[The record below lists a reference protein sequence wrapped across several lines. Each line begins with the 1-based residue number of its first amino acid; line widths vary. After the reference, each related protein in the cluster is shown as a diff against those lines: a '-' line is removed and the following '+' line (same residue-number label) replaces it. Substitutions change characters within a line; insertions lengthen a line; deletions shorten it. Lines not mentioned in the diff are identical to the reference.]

1 MSIAGS
7 DKKSAKG
14 SLDQIPYEI
23 NEYIK
28 NKHFDEEIL
37 TEIRKDIDSKGQT
50 IYNVEISHDETLY
63 KMQFNVE
70 GVLMKQETEPLFK
83 YEDDEYGVVD

>member
-1 MSIAGS
+1 MSLGGS
-7 DKKSAKG
+7 DKKSTKE
-14 SLDQIPYEI
+14 SLEQIPYEI

-28 NKHFDEEIL
+28 NKHFDEEML
-37 TEIRKDIDSKGQT
+37 TEIKKHIDSKGQT

-63 KMQFNVE
+63 KLQFNAE
-70 GVLMKQETEPLFK
+70 GVLMKQESEPLFK